1 MKKVLKWLAVAILL
15 PVLLVLL
22 AAVLLY
28 LPPVQN
34 WAVRQVAR
42 VASEKTGMDIS
53 VDHVQLEFQDIP
65 SYCIVL

>member
-1 MKKVLKWLAVAILL
+1 METQKYPPNACARGDFFIFLQPMKKVLKWLAVAILL

-34 WAVRQVAR
+34 WAVR
-42 VASEKTGMDIS
+42 
-53 VDHVQLEFQDIP
+53 
-65 SYCIVL
+65 